1 MDPVTI
7 TLIMDALSKLIPA
20 GVQVY
25 TAIQQANQSQYPPI
39 SELIAE
45 NDKLAAQ
52 MIATAQAEIA
62 KLTPPTV

>member
-25 TAIQQANQSQYPPI
+25 TAIQQANQAQYPPI
-39 SELIAE
+39 SELLAD
-45 NDKLAAQ
+45 NDKIAAD
-52 MIATAQAEIA
+52 MIATAQAELA
-62 KLTPPTV
+62 KTPAA